1 MAVMLKSSDLEFKK
15 KKQTTVIHMPREYQ
29 FLMGNVTS
37 MNKQMGNISRKMKIL
52 EDSKKNTLQIKNPV
66 TEIKN
71 AFGEHIH
78 KLDRAKEIT

>member
-1 MAVMLKSSDLEFKK
+1 
-15 KKQTTVIHMPREYQ
+15 MPREYQ

-71 AFGEHIH
+71 AFGEDIH
-78 KLDRAKEIT
+78 KLDRAKEITWGPEDISIETSKTEKPRDQDR